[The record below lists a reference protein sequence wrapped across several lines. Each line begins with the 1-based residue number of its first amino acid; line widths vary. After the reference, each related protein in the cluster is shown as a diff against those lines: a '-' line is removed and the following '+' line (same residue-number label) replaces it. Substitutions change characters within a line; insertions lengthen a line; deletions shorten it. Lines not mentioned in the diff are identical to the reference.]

1 MKGASVKPI
10 SVNATLDLEVR
21 YSHVYDNILLIY
33 CSKTLY
39 NFMVQTM
46 RLNTR
51 FLRLTGLDLIK
62 RENISFAWSV

>member
-33 CSKTLY
+33 CSKTQNQHCIILWC
-39 NFMVQTM
+39 
-46 RLNTR
+46 
-51 FLRLTGLDLIK
+51 K
-62 RENISFAWSV
+62 RCV